1 MDQPAMGVSVAALR
15 SRHCLRESAAPSS
28 GARQSA
34 CQSLLDATYLR
45 ETSGESLP
53 LFPCLLSLLLD
64 FGKSFEDTIVM
75 MAFWWRTCY
84 SSVIFLEGNRLCSQ
98 FQRFQRPFLSLHRS
112 FRMPLIIRL
121 KKSILPSI
129 CQA

>member
-34 CQSLLDATYLR
+34 CQSLLDATSLR

-53 LFPCLLSLLLD
+53 LFPCLLSLLPPWLYRRCGRNGPRRASGPHHRPQPSHATLSVRSLSAGVD
-64 FGKSFEDTIVM
+64 GCRDASPLSATT
-75 MAFWWRTCY
+75 MA
-84 SSVIFLEGNRLCSQ
+84 SAMG
-98 FQRFQRPFLSLHRS
+98 LSE
-112 FRMPLIIRL
+112 P
-121 KKSILPSI
+121 
-129 CQA
+129 